1 MKAKEILAIKGSRV
15 ITIHQDN
22 TLLEAISI
30 FFINKVGSLIVVDEH
45 DHIKGI
51 LAPND
56 ILKAVHTDL
65 DNIRQ
70 AKVNQFM
77 SKELIVA
84 KKEDDVDYLQAIMTE
99 NRVRHIPIL
108 EKGKLLGL
116 VSIGDVVKAQIKKMD
131 VENQYLKEYIEGK
144 YPA

>member
-1 MKAKEILAIKGSRV
+1 MKAKDILAVKGSRV
-15 ITIHQDN
+15 ITTHQDN
-22 TLLEAISI
+22 TVMEAIAL
-30 FFINKVGSLIVVDEH
+30 FFINRVGSLIIVDEH

-70 AKVNQFM
+70 AKVSQFM
-77 SKELIVA
+77 SKDLIVA
-84 KKEDDVDYLQAIMTE
+84 KPDDKVDYIQAVMTE
-99 NRVRHIPIL
+99 NRVRHIPIMDQ
-108 EKGKLLGL
+108 GKLLGI
-116 VSIGDVVKAQIKKMD
+116 VSIGDVVKAQLKEMD
-131 VENQYLKEYIEGK
+131 VEIQYLKEYMEGK

>member
-1 MKAKEILAIKGSRV
+1 MKAQEILALKGSRV

-65 DNIRQ
+65 ENIRQ

-84 KKEDDVDYLQAIMTE
+84 KKEDDIDYLQAIMTE